1 MMAGIQISLAEELR
15 RIASGADILGD
26 PSGELAYF
34 YGRSSDKMQATEGR
48 ESLSR
53 QLLFAHEKAIGD
65 GRCIPADMAYW
76 DVWQGKDAERPEFHR
91 LLTDVTEKKRS
102 DTIYIDQTDRLS
114 RNTAVYYVLIYDL
127 TRYGLNARFQSD
139 EDNLI
144 RHIKLVFD
152 EIELE
157 RRRYRQIQA
166 NRARATKGNVI
177 SKYAAYGYD
186 FSDDRLS
193 YVINEEQASWIRQIF
208 DWYTSGKSVKAIA
221 KMLNELGLLSP
232 RGKQVWHPEVL
243 RGILRKELYKGVYV
257 ANREEKVW
265 VWEGGKQKK
274 VSQQKPKDE
283 WIYLSVPAIVSE
295 AQWDEAQRRLE
306 TGKEK
311 SLRNANKHEWLL
323 SGLVKCVC
331 GYTCRCRRKK
341 DRRRLLSEDKTYVYE
356 SYMCSN
362 HGETWRPE
370 RCDRGAI
377 SKDKL
382 EAYVLEAIS
391 SLLTNPELWEQAL
404 DEQSDLMARWAGH
417 IELCKKQIE
426 EVDAQLG
433 ELVDLVLQQR
443 SAKMRQMFA
452 AKQEELE
459 KQREQFEE
467 QLAAAEARMRL
478 AEEQIDRRARIDEV
492 IERLKKV
499 GLASLPFDAQR
510 QVITQLVD
518 TVVVDTSKGWF
529 ELQGVL
535 GSQKFLPSEENF
547 VTESATRPYLGHA
560 KSPRTAL
567 PHPRE
572 CCGSP

>member
-1 MMAGIQISLAEELR
+1 MAQVQISLSEELR
-15 RIASGADILGD
+15 RIASGADVLGD
-26 PSGELAYF
+26 PSGEPAYF
-34 YGRSSDKMQATEGR
+34 YGRSSDKMQAVEGR

-53 QLLFAHEKAIGD
+53 QLLFAHEKARSD
-65 GRCIPADMAYW
+65 GHYIPVDMAYW

-91 LLTDVTEKKRS
+91 LLSDVTENKRS
-102 DTIYIDQTDRLS
+102 DTVYIDQTDRLS

-127 TRYGLNARFQSD
+127 TRYGLNVRFQSE
-139 EDNLI
+139 EDSLI

-186 FSDDRLS
+186 FSDDHLS
-193 YVINEEQASWIRQIF
+193 YVINEEQASWVRQIF

-221 KMLNELGLLSP
+221 KILNETGTPTP
-232 RGKQVWHPEVL
+232 RGKGIWHPEVL
-243 RGILRKELYKGVYV
+243 RNMLRKELYKGVYI

-265 VWEGGKQKK
+265 IWEGGKQKK
-274 VSQQKPKDE
+274 VGQYKPQDE

-295 AQWDEAQRRLE
+295 IQWDEAQRRLE

-323 SGLVKCVC
+323 SGLVRCVC
-331 GYTCRCRRKK
+331 GYICRCRRKK
-341 DRRRLLSEDKTYVYE
+341 DRRRLLSEDKTYVHE

-362 HGETWRPE
+362 HGENWRPE
-370 RCDRGAI
+370 RCSRGAI
-377 SKDKL
+377 SKTKF
-382 EAYVLEAIS
+382 EGYVLEAMG
-391 SLLTNPELWEQAL
+391 SLLTNPELWEQVL
-404 DEQSDLMARWAGH
+404 DDQDSQIERWRGH
-417 IELCKKQIE
+417 AELCKQQIA
-426 EVDAQLG
+426 EVDEQLK

-443 SAKMRQMFA
+443 SAKMRQLFA

-467 QLAAAEARMRL
+467 QLAAAEARMKL
-478 AEEQIDRRARIDEV
+478 AEEQVGRRARVEEV

-510 QVITQLVD
+510 QVVTQLLD
-518 TVVVDTSKGWF
+518 AVVVDTSEGWF

-535 GSQKFLPSEENF
+535 GSQKFLPTDEGF
-547 VTESATRPYLGHA
+547 VTESAATHFQ
-560 KSPRTAL
+560 AL
-567 PHPRE
+567 AVLP
-572 CCGSP
+572 